1 MATNENKPVDKMNY
15 EEAQEELEQI
25 VFRLEEEQHPLEAT
39 LAMFERGQALLQ
51 RCSDLLEK
59 AELRIKNISAGALE
73 DLADEP

>member
-1 MATNENKPVDKMNY
+1 MPNPENKPVDQLTY

-25 VFRLEEEQHPLEAT
+25 VFRLEEEQHALEAT

-59 AELRIKNISAGALE
+59 AELRIKKISGGALE
-73 DLADEP
+73 DLTE